1 MSHKLRFL
9 LVLTLVSA
17 TLVSFRSTVVTQA
30 QGADQLEVFSYWT
43 SGGEAAALQSLFD
56 AYKKVQPN
64 TEIINSVVAGGAGT
78 NAFAVLQTRLQG
90 HNPPDTWQTHL
101 GLELQDYYIDPG
113 YAVPI
118 NDLYKSEGWD
128 KVLPKTLMDLLTAK
142 DGNIYAVLTGVHRG
156 NDLWYNKKLL
166 AANGIT
172 VGATLSW
179 ADFIKDANT
188 LKAAGVP
195 AVCLGDNAIFASELI
210 LEQTMIANLGTAKY
224 ADVFAGKVA
233 WDDPLIIKSMD
244 DYGTFLSYAQPDHA
258 ALTWD
263 QAVKALQ
270 DGKCAF
276 NEMGDWADG
285 EFVKAKQVENVDFG
299 WVNFPGT
306 DGAFDVVGDAF
317 TLAVNAPHKDNAI
330 AWLKSV
336 GSLTAQQAFNP
347 LKGSISIRTD
357 ASRDGLDKYHLW
369 SMDSFAKD
377 TLVGGVNIVAHPAF
391 ITDLYNGATQFTVDK
406 DSKAYAAAM
415 VKAFAADAPA
425 APTAAASK

>member
-1 MSHKLRFL
+1 MFRKLRFL
-9 LVLTLVSA
+9 SVLALTCA
-17 TLVSFRSTVVTQA
+17 TLFSLVPANVGQA
-30 QGADQLEVFSYWT
+30 QNADQLEVFSYWT
-43 SGGEAAALQSLFD
+43 SGGEAAALQALFD

-128 KVLPKTLMDLLTAK
+128 KVLPKTLMDLLTNK

-166 AANGIT
+166 DQNGIT
-172 VGATLSW
+172 IGDTLSW
-179 ADFIKDANT
+179 ADFIKDADK
-188 LKAAGVP
+188 LKAAGIP
-195 AVCLGDNAIFASELI
+195 AVCLGDTAPFASAIIFEETL
-210 LEQTMIANLGTAKY
+210 LANLGPAKY
-224 ADVFAGKVA
+224 ADVYAGKIS
-233 WDDPLIIKSMD
+233 WDDPQVIKSID
-244 DYGTFLSYAQPDHA
+244 DFGTFISYAQPDHA

-263 QAVKALQ
+263 QAVKSLQ

-285 EFVKAKQVENVDFG
+285 EFVKAKQQENVDFG

-306 DGAFDVVGDAF
+306 DGYFDVVGDAF
-317 TLAVNAPHKDNAI
+317 TLAKDAPHKDNAI

-377 TLVGGVNIVAHPAF
+377 TLVGGINIVAHPAF
-391 ITDLYNGATQFTVDK
+391 ITAVYDGATQFIVDK
-406 DSKAYAAAM
+406 DSKAYAAAL
-415 VKAFAADAPA
+415 VKAFNDTSAPA
-425 APTAAASK
+425 TAASK

>member
-1 MSHKLRFL
+1 MSRKLRFL
-9 LVLTLVSA
+9 LVFVTASVLLF
-17 TLVSFRSTVVTQA
+17 SFRSNTVTKA
-30 QGADQLEVFSYWT
+30 QNSDQIEVFSYWT
-43 SGGEAAALQSLFD
+43 SGGEAAALQALFD
-56 AYKKVQPN
+56 AYKTVQPK
-64 TEIINSVVAGGAGT
+64 TEIVNSVVAGGAGS

-101 GLELQDYYIDPG
+101 GLELQDYYVDPG

-128 KVLPKTLMDLLTAK
+128 KVLPKTLIDLLTEK

-166 AANGIT
+166 DKNGIT
-172 VGATLSW
+172 IGDKLSW
-179 ADFIKDANT
+179 DEFIKAADK

-195 AVCLGDNAIFASELI
+195 AVCLGDTAPFASAI
-210 LEQTMIANLGTAKY
+210 IFEQTLIANLGAAKY
-224 ADVFAGKVA
+224 ADLYAGKIA
-233 WDDPLIIKSMD
+233 WDDPMVIKAID
-244 DYGTFLSYAQPDHA
+244 DFGKFLSYAQADHA

-285 EFVKAKQVENVDFG
+285 EFVKAKQAENVDFG

-317 TLAVNAPHKDNAI
+317 TLAKDAPHKDNAI

-391 ITDLYNGATQFTVDK
+391 ITDLYA
-406 DSKAYAAAM
+406 
-415 VKAFAADAPA
+415 
-425 APTAAASK
+425 